1 MSSVNQTE
9 LVHVRTLG
17 TTSVGLIWNL
27 VDGTIDQ
34 QNIHQYQLS
43 CQSQQNLSQRLQGQE
58 EILNHMISLDL
69 SGNTTSTTI
78 HGLLPTWNY
87 NCCVTASTVNS
98 CTQVMT
104 NVHGQSSEIPAT
116 LAGFV
121 GVIIGVVLTLMV
133 LAAIAATVMGIVVTV
148 RRRR

>member
-17 TTSVGLIWNL
+17 TTSVGLIWNF
-27 VDGTIDQ
+27 VDETIGQ
-34 QNIHQYQLS
+34 QNIDQYHIS
-43 CQSQQNLSQRLQGQE
+43 CQLQQNLTRQLQGQE

-69 SGNTTSTTI
+69 SGNTTSATI
-78 HGLLPTWNY
+78 QGLLPARSY
-87 NCCVTASTVNS
+87 NCCVTASTVIS
-98 CTQVMT
+98 CTQVVT
-104 NVHGQSSEIPAT
+104 HGYGQSSEISAT

-121 GVIIGVVLTLMV
+121 GGIIGVVLTLMV